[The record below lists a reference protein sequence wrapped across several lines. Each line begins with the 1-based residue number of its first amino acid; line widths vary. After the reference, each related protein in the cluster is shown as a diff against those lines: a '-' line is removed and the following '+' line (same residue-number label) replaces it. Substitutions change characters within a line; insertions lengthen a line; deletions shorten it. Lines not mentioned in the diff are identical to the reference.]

1 MDLPGY
7 GSSGCPPSNSDHSTY
22 SKRAMAA
29 AVADAMRQ
37 LGFDRFAAVGHDRG
51 GRVAYRLALDGPESV
66 GALIV
71 LDVIPIGDAWDRADA
86 EFALAF
92 WPFSL
97 LAQDPPLPERLISGA
112 PDAVIESTLIHW
124 GSDPHAFE
132 PEVRERYTAVLRD
145 PAHVHAICEE
155 YRAAATIDR
164 EHDRI
169 DRETG
174 RRIECPMLVLW
185 SGSGPLGSWYDAEG
199 GPLAIWRRWAD
210 RVEGE
215 AVAGGHF
222 FPEEYPRAT
231 AERIAAF
238 LEPVTRCAEIHHV

>member
-7 GSSGCPPSNSDHSTY
+7 GSSGCPPSNLDRSTY
-22 SKRAMAA
+22 SKRTMAA

-37 LGFDRFAAVGHDRG
+37 LGFDRFTAVGHDRG
-51 GRVAYRLALDGPESV
+51 GRVAYRLALDRPESV
-66 GALIV
+66 TALIV
-71 LDVIPIGDAWDRADA
+71 LDVIPIADAWDRAGA

-112 PDAVIESTLIHW
+112 PDAVVDSALNHW
-124 GSDPHAFE
+124 GSDPDIFE
-132 PEVRERYTAVLRD
+132 PEVRECYAAVLRD

-155 YRAAATIDR
+155 YRAAASIDR
-164 EHDRI
+164 DHDLA
-169 DRETG
+169 DREAG

-185 SGSGPLGSWYDAEG
+185 SGSGPLGSWYEEEG
-199 GPLAIWRRWAD
+199 GPLAIWKRWAD

-222 FPEEYPRAT
+222 FPEEHPRAT
-231 AERIAAF
+231 AERITAF
-238 LEPVTRCAEIHHV
+238 LEPVTSRAVSRHA